1 MLALYVSSSHP
12 HYSSGAVLSKSVSL
26 HLRRYGRDS
35 ATALIRSMQNRRH
48 TQTHRS
54 SLTHHD
60 YFITYVRQK
69 FSCSCCSLLS
79 RPTFCIIPTG
89 AHIFMPFIFFRY
101 YYWTRFFPDVFL
113 LASLKATKAYFLH
126 FYPRFCA
133 IFLFAALITTKMES
147 KQIIKFTRNA

>member
-1 MLALYVSSSHP
+1 MLALYVSSSHT
-12 HYSSGAVLSKSVSL
+12 HYSSGAVLSKSVSM
-26 HLRRYGRDS
+26 HLRRYGRDSQS

-54 SLTHHD
+54 HITI
-60 YFITYVRQK
+60 ITYVRQK
-69 FSCSCCSLLS
+69 FSCFCCSLLL

-101 YYWTRFFPDVFL
+101 YFWTRFFFVVFS